1 MPLPCRLAQHC
12 TIHLQTVN
20 AAKCCCVDARPTAP
34 AALALQVNDAYT
46 VLLRERKLPMSL
58 LEDPEIKRGAK
69 ALRSNLLQMQPFQ

>member
-1 MPLPCRLAQHC
+1 MLPS
-12 TIHLQTVN
+12 
-20 AAKCCCVDARPTAP
+20 CCCVDARLTPP

-58 LEDPEIKRGAK
+58 LEDPETKRGAK